1 MMKNIYDILL
11 KAAAVAALVF
21 GLNSCLEKLP
31 GDYILE
37 EEGMQTF
44 ADAEQTLTGIYTAYM
59 SSALYSGYLT
69 LLPDIQADLVYAV
82 QGNSNTFG
90 THWLWDIR
98 STNAEIESVYA
109 ALYRVIGRCNFY
121 LDKVD
126 ALRSS
131 LTDDAEIQY
140 LDYYT
145 GEVYC
150 ARGLAYSEL
159 LRCFCKAYDPATA
172 ENELGLVLADSY
184 FGEKPQTR
192 ASLKSSYDFVLNDL
206 KKAEE
211 MLDDENDYFDAP
223 YFTNAAAHAIHA
235 RVALYMQDWDE
246 AVKHSTK
253 LIGSDAFALATAK
266 AYVTSTQTFL
276 DYLWTNDTSYEN
288 IWRIG
293 YTETSYGGAQGSVF
307 LNFSNDFTY
316 YYPDYVPAQWALDL
330 YTSGDGRY
338 NAYFANLQTGYAHGL
353 TWPLLVKYYG
363 NESLMANLIY
373 HVNMPKPLRLAEQYL
388 IRAEAYC
395 NMGNYAG
402 ASADLTALSESR
414 HVAGGSLSVNAS
426 NWEQTISDERVK
438 ELFMEG
444 FRLHDLKRWG
454 KGFQRT
460 PQAQTQIEGGSLK
473 IEAGNPLFVWPIPN
487 QEIVAPG
494 SQIQPNESNR

>member
-126 ALRSS
+126 VLRSS

-192 ASLKSSYDFVLNDL
+192 ASLKASYDFVLNDL

-253 LIGSDAFALATAK
+253 LIESDAFALATAK

>member
-1 MMKNIYDILL
+1 MKNIYDILL

>member
-192 ASLKSSYDFVLNDL
+192 ASLKASYDFVLNDL

-253 LIGSDAFALATAK
+253 LIESDAFALATAK

-460 PQAQTQIEGGSLK
+460 PQAQTQIEGSSLK

>member
-192 ASLKSSYDFVLNDL
+192 ASLKASYDFVLNDL

-253 LIGSDAFALATAK
+253 LIESDAFALATAK

-402 ASADLTALSESR
+402 ASSDLTALSESR